1 MLAQILKE
9 KGETSNFMFRF
20 NGINNTIVFWIDQN
34 SRLKLFGK
42 NYGINVLN
50 EYLDKEITK
59 IDLINIINKL
69 LDQKWE
75 YESSNNWVQSNI
87 DILVNTMKY
96 MSQTEARNWILNS
109 TGQVQL
115 NLNLRRAYDK
125 DESLWKIWFLQD
137 FPDFES
143 EEIPVWIPKTEKN
156 MWKRYYMW
164 IHYFVINVM
173 REATFILAQPEIEGT
188 LTNVSLKII
197 NIEKIS
203 LKTPYFEKELP
214 AIDICK
220 IFRVQHRWDI
230 LQQVGV
236 IQGNYGPVF
245 GTIYM
250 NLINNVLRITLPTE
264 LPKNEKGYLTINDKI
279 L

>member
-1 MLAQILKE
+1 MLSQILKE
-9 KGETSNFMFRF
+9 KGNIPNFMFRF

-42 NYGINVLN
+42 NYGVNVLN
-50 EYLDKEITK
+50 EYLDKDLTQ

-75 YESSNNWVQSNI
+75 YVSSNNWVKSNI

-96 MSQTEARNWILNS
+96 MTQTEARNWILNS

-115 NLNLRRAYDK
+115 NINLRRAYEK
-125 DESLWKIWFLQD
+125 DEGLWKIWFRRD
-137 FPDFES
+137 FPDFNVN
-143 EEIPVWIPKTEKN
+143 EIPLWIPKTENN

-173 REATFILAQPEIEGT
+173 REATFILTQPEFEGT
-188 LTNVSLKII
+188 MTNVSLNII
-197 NIEKIS
+197 NIEKIL

-220 IFRVQHRWDI
+220 IFNVNHRWAI
-230 LQQVGV
+230 LNEVRV
-236 IQGNYGPVF
+236 IKGKYGSSF
-245 GTIYM
+245 GTI
-250 NLINNVLRITLPTE
+250 LRNIFYNSNITLPTE

-279 L
+279 I